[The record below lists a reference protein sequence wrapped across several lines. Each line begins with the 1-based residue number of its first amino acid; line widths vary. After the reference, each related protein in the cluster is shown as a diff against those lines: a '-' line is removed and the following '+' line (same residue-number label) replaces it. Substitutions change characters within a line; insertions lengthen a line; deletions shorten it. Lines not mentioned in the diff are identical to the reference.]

1 MHLKTV
7 FTAAALLA
15 FTLTAS
21 AKVSSDFNGDGKSD
35 LVLQNANGAVA
46 VWLMNGDAV
55 IEKKVIA
62 TPAAGWQVV
71 ATGDLDNDGKSDLVA
86 QNSDGTIAM
95 WKMDGST
102 RVSETTIAKPA
113 AGWNVIGTRDVNGD
127 GKDDI
132 FLQNT
137 NGALAIWDMNGAK
150 LSAGHPFGTTA
161 DCGVAIGNFGGNALL
176 LYNAGSKTLQR
187 KLASNAAISPLDE
200 GAGLTAIVV
209 GDFDGD
215 GRDDLVEQLT
225 NGGAVKIQSF
235 SANGEKSGA
244 ASAVA
249 TPDAGWNVIGTGD
262 YDGNG
267 HSDILLYSST
277 GGVAL
282 WQMNGATI
290 AKRSTLALESGWKPL
305 ALVTCPQPD
314 VHAGH
319 MASATP
325 VVAPK
330 AAYVAKGSNVTF
342 ASSPGDA
349 MGYLALPK
357 GTGKKPAIIVIQEWW
372 GLNDWIRQQTDRFAA
387 QGDVALAVDLY
398 RGRSTSNPDEAH
410 ELMRGMPEDRAI
422 ADLKAAFNYLAARK
436 DVDPK
441 RIAVIGWCMGGG
453 YSLGLALAE
462 PRVAATVINYGRLVT
477 DPASIA
483 KVNSPILGNF
493 GAADRGIPPADVR
506 TFDAALKAAG
516 KSSDIKIYEGAG
528 HGFMNPNNTAGY
540 VYESTEDAWKR
551 IDGFLAKWL
560 GRS

>member
-1 MHLKTV
+1 MRFRTV
-7 FTAAALLA
+7 LAAGALL
-15 FTLTAS
+15 FSTLTLS
-21 AKVSSDFNGDGKSD
+21 AKVSSDLNGDGKSD
-35 LVLQNANGAVA
+35 LVLQNTSSGAVA

-55 IEKKVIA
+55 IEKKVVA

-71 ATGDLDNDGKSDLVA
+71 ATGDLDNDGKSDIVA
-86 QNSDGTIAM
+86 ENSDGTIAM
-95 WKMDGST
+95 WKMDGTT

-113 AGWNVIGTRDVNGD
+113 AGWKVIGTRDVTGD

-132 FLQNT
+132 FLQNA
-137 NGALAIWDMNGAK
+137 NGSLAIWDMNGAK
-150 LSAGHPFGTTA
+150 LTAGHPFGTTT
-161 DCGVAIGNFGGNALL
+161 DCAIALGNFGGNGLL
-176 LYNAGSKTLQR
+176 LYNGSNKTLQR
-187 KLASNAAISPLDE
+187 KLASNASLSTLDE
-200 GAGLTAIVV
+200 GSALNAFAV

-215 GRDDLVEQLT
+215 GRDDLVEQLS
-225 NGGAVKIQSF
+225 NGAVKIQSF
-235 SANGEKSGA
+235 GANGEKSGA

-249 TPDAGWNVIGTGD
+249 TADAGWQVIGTGD

-267 HSDILLYSST
+267 RSDILLYSTT

-290 AKRSTLALESGWKPL
+290 AKRGTLALDAGWKPL
-305 ALVTCPQPD
+305 ALVSCAQPD
-314 VHAGH
+314 AHAGH
-319 MASATP
+319 ASATTP
-325 VVAPK
+325 VAAAPY
-330 AAYVAKGSNVTF
+330 AGKGSKVTF

-349 MGYLALPK
+349 MGYLSLPK

-483 KVNSPILGNF
+483 KIQSPILGNF

-506 TFDAALKAAG
+506 AFDAALKAAG
-516 KSSDIKIYEGAG
+516 KSSDIRIYEGAG

>member
-1 MHLKTV
+1 MRFKTV
-7 FTAAALLA
+7 FAAAALVLST
-15 FTLTAS
+15 FTAS
-21 AKVSSDFNGDGKSD
+21 AKVSSDLNGDGKSD
-35 LVLQNANGAVA
+35 LVLQNTNSGAVA

-55 IEKKVIA
+55 IEKKVVA
-62 TPAAGWQVV
+62 TPAAGWKVV
-71 ATGDLDNDGKSDLVA
+71 ATGDLDNDGKSDIVA
-86 QNSDGTIAM
+86 ENSDGTIAM
-95 WKMDGST
+95 WKMDGTT

-113 AGWNVIGTRDVNGD
+113 AGWNVIGTRDVTGD

-132 FLQNT
+132 FLQNA
-137 NGALAIWDMNGAK
+137 NGSLAIWDMDGAK
-150 LSAGHPFGTTA
+150 LTAGHPFGTST
-161 DCGVAIGNFGGNALL
+161 DCAIALGNFSGSSLL
-176 LYNAGSKTLQR
+176 LYNASNKTLQR
-187 KLASNAAISPLDE
+187 KLASNASLSTLDE
-200 GAGLTAIVV
+200 GSALNAIAV

-215 GRDDLVEQLT
+215 GRDDLVEQLA
-225 NGGAVKIQSF
+225 NGAVKLQSF
-235 SANGEKSGA
+235 GANGEKSA
-244 ASAVA
+244 ASVA
-249 TPDAGWNVIGTGD
+249 TPDAGWKVIGTGD

-267 HSDILLYSST
+267 RSDILLYSAT

-290 AKRSTLALESGWKPL
+290 AKRGTLALEAGWKPL
-305 ALVTCPQPD
+305 ALVSCAQPD

-319 MASATP
+319 MASAATP
-325 VVAPK
+325 AAAKAPY
-330 AAYVAKGSNVTF
+330 AAKGSTVTF
-342 ASSPGDA
+342 ASSPGDG
-349 MGYLALPK
+349 MGYLSLPK

-372 GLNDWIRQQTDRFAA
+372 GLNDWVRQQADRFAG

-483 KVNSPILGNF
+483 KIRSPILGNF
-493 GAADRGIPPADVR
+493 GAADRGIPAADIR

-540 VYESTEDAWKR
+540 VFESTEDAWKR